1 MLQYLGK
8 KKTFQSFPNSAN
20 ENKPAKENKDFT
32 AESSSRGREKKKSR
46 GKRGV
51 VMLFLQQYLETP
63 SHVNL
68 PFGAFQFCKR
78 DITFLP
84 IKDPQVGMNTL
95 QLGLLYIKHLE

>member
-1 MLQYLGK
+1 
-8 KKTFQSFPNSAN
+8 
-20 ENKPAKENKDFT
+20 
-32 AESSSRGREKKKSR
+32 
-46 GKRGV
+46 
-51 VMLFLQQYLETP
+51 MLFLQQYLETP

-84 IKDPQVGMNTL
+84 IKGPQVGMNTL